1 MTLSIAG
8 PPHDGTRW
16 ALARVACVHALTTL
30 YLQIHALKEKLNKHC
45 GTSVDMMELQLKS
58 DGALVSH
65 GDVQHA
71 PVVAGSL

>member
-1 MTLSIAG
+1 M
-8 PPHDGTRW
+8 
-16 ALARVACVHALTTL
+16 HALTTL

-71 PVVAGSL
+71 PVVAFSL

>member
-1 MTLSIAG
+1 MTV
-8 PPHDGTRW
+8 RW
-16 ALARVACVHALTTL
+16 ALARVACVHALTAL
-30 YLQIHALKEKLNKHC
+30 FCYQIHALKEKLNKHC

-71 PVVAGSL
+71 PVIAGSL

>member
-16 ALARVACVHALTTL
+16 AWLRSLVHALTTRC
-30 YLQIHALKEKLNKHC
+30 LQIHALKEKLNKHC